1 MTEVQKTELVVVHWL
16 DIISTAGWEDAD
28 EVDTPKFKTLG
39 WVHSIDDKTL
49 KIGSTMDEEGK
60 LFGITA
66 FPMGCVILI
75 EPVSAS

>member
-1 MTEVQKTELVVVHWL
+1 MIELVVVHWR

-39 WVHSIDDKTL
+39 WVHSKDDKTL

-66 FPMGCVILI
+66 FPLGCVILI
-75 EPVSAS
+75 EPVSVP